1 MFTITYNQNKGGIQN
16 ENHGNTA
23 KRTSNERWVY
33 CEEVGRMLQVSKSAI
48 SMWEKD
54 LRSPSADLIE
64 RFAEIYGVSTD
75 YIITGRESN
84 APKGY
89 YHDQEAAEYA
99 EYLRTRPHAKIL
111 FSASKDMTKED
122 MEEAVRYIE
131 YLKSKHK

>member
-1 MFTITYNQNKGGIQN
+1 MKTMGTRLKELRMNAGYTGK
-16 ENHGNTA
+16 
-23 KRTSNERWVY
+23 
-33 CEEVGRMLQVSKSAI
+33 EVGRMLQVSKSAI

-54 LRSPSADLIE
+54 LRPPSADLIE
-64 RFAEIYGVSTD
+64 RFADIYGVSTD

-84 APKGY
+84 APKVY

>member
-1 MFTITYNQNKGGIQN
+1 MKTMGTRLKELRMNAGYTGK
-16 ENHGNTA
+16 
-23 KRTSNERWVY
+23 
-33 CEEVGRMLQVSKSAI
+33 EVGRMLQVSKSAI

-54 LRSPSADLIE
+54 LRPPSADLIE
-64 RFAEIYGVSTD
+64 RFADIYGVSTD

>member
-1 MFTITYNQNKGGIQN
+1 MKTMGTRLKELRLNAGYTG
-16 ENHGNTA
+16 
-23 KRTSNERWVY
+23 
-33 CEEVGRMLQVSKSAI
+33 EEVGRMLQVSKSAI

-64 RFAEIYGVSTD
+64 RFADIYGVSTD

-84 APKGY
+84 ISKGY

>member
-1 MFTITYNQNKGGIQN
+1 MKTMGTRLKELRMNAGYTG
-16 ENHGNTA
+16 
-23 KRTSNERWVY
+23 
-33 CEEVGRMLQVSKSAI
+33 EEVGRMLQVLKSAI

-64 RFAEIYGVSTD
+64 RFADIYGVSTD

-84 APKGY
+84 ASKGY

>member
-1 MFTITYNQNKGGIQN
+1 MKTMGTRLKELRLNAGYTG
-16 ENHGNTA
+16 
-23 KRTSNERWVY
+23 
-33 CEEVGRMLQVSKSAI
+33 EEVGRMLQVSKSAI

-64 RFAEIYGVSTD
+64 RFADIYGVSTD
-75 YIITGRESN
+75 YIITGRDSN

-89 YHDQEAAEYA
+89 YLDQEAAEYA

-111 FSASKDMTKED
+111 FSASKDITKED

>member
-1 MFTITYNQNKGGIQN
+1 MKTMGTRLKELRLSAGYTG
-16 ENHGNTA
+16 
-23 KRTSNERWVY
+23 
-33 CEEVGRMLQVSKSAI
+33 EEVGRMLQVSKSAI

-64 RFAEIYGVSTD
+64 RFADIYGVSTD

-84 APKGY
+84 TPKGY

>member
-1 MFTITYNQNKGGIQN
+1 MKTMGTRLKELRMNAGYTG
-16 ENHGNTA
+16 
-23 KRTSNERWVY
+23 
-33 CEEVGRMLQVSKSAI
+33 EEVGRMLQVSKSAI

-64 RFAEIYGVSTD
+64 RFADIYGVSTD

-84 APKGY
+84 TPKGY

-122 MEEAVRYIE
+122 MEEVVRYIE

>member
-1 MFTITYNQNKGGIQN
+1 MKTMGTRLKELRMNAGYTG
-16 ENHGNTA
+16 
-23 KRTSNERWVY
+23 
-33 CEEVGRMLQVSKSAI
+33 EEVGRMLQVSKSAI

-54 LRSPSADLIE
+54 LRSPSADSIE

-122 MEEAVRYIE
+122 MEEAVQYIE

>member
-1 MFTITYNQNKGGIQN
+1 MKTMGTRLKELRLNAGYTG
-16 ENHGNTA
+16 
-23 KRTSNERWVY
+23 
-33 CEEVGRMLQVSKSAI
+33 EEVGRMLQVSKSAI

-64 RFAEIYGVSTD
+64 RFADIYGVSTD

>member
-1 MFTITYNQNKGGIQN
+1 MKTMGTRLKELRLNAGYTG
-16 ENHGNTA
+16 
-23 KRTSNERWVY
+23 
-33 CEEVGRMLQVSKSAI
+33 EEVGRMLQVSKSAI

-64 RFAEIYGVSTD
+64 RFADIYGVSTD

-131 YLKSKHK
+131 YLKSKHKYTQGRVFK

>member
-1 MFTITYNQNKGGIQN
+1 MKTMGTRLKELRMNAGYTG
-16 ENHGNTA
+16 
-23 KRTSNERWVY
+23 
-33 CEEVGRMLQVSKSAI
+33 EEVGRMLQVSKSAI

-64 RFAEIYGVSTD
+64 RFADIYGVSTD
-75 YIITGRESN
+75 YIITGCESN

>member
-1 MFTITYNQNKGGIQN
+1 MKTMGTRLKELRMNAGYTGD
-16 ENHGNTA
+16 
-23 KRTSNERWVY
+23 
-33 CEEVGRMLQVSKSAI
+33 EVGRMLQVSKSAI

-64 RFAEIYGVSTD
+64 RFADIYGVSTD

>member
-1 MFTITYNQNKGGIQN
+1 MKTMGTRLKELRMNAGYTG
-16 ENHGNTA
+16 
-23 KRTSNERWVY
+23 
-33 CEEVGRMLQVSKSAI
+33 EEVGRMLQVSKSAI

-54 LRSPSADLIE
+54 LCSPSADLIE
-64 RFAEIYGVSTD
+64 RFADIYGVSTD

>member
-1 MFTITYNQNKGGIQN
+1 MKTMGTRLKELRMNAGYTG
-16 ENHGNTA
+16 
-23 KRTSNERWVY
+23 
-33 CEEVGRMLQVSKSAI
+33 EEVGRMLQVSKSAI
-48 SMWEKD
+48 SMWEKN

-64 RFAEIYGVSTD
+64 RFADIYGVSTD

>member
-1 MFTITYNQNKGGIQN
+1 MKTMGTRLKELRMNAGYTG
-16 ENHGNTA
+16 
-23 KRTSNERWVY
+23 
-33 CEEVGRMLQVSKSAI
+33 EEVGRMLQVSKSAI

-64 RFAEIYGVSTD
+64 RFADIYGVSTD

-84 APKGY
+84 VPKGY

>member
-1 MFTITYNQNKGGIQN
+1 MKTMGTRLKELRMNAGYTG
-16 ENHGNTA
+16 
-23 KRTSNERWVY
+23 
-33 CEEVGRMLQVSKSAI
+33 EEVGRMLQVSKSAI

-64 RFAEIYGVSTD
+64 RFADIYGVSTD

-84 APKGY
+84 TPKGY
-89 YHDQEAAEYA
+89 YHDQDAAEYA

>member
-1 MFTITYNQNKGGIQN
+1 MKTMGTRLKELRMSAGYTG
-16 ENHGNTA
+16 
-23 KRTSNERWVY
+23 
-33 CEEVGRMLQVSKSAI
+33 EEVGRMLQVSKSAI

-64 RFAEIYGVSTD
+64 RFADIYGVSTD

>member
-1 MFTITYNQNKGGIQN
+1 MKTMGTRLKELRLNAGYTG
-16 ENHGNTA
+16 
-23 KRTSNERWVY
+23 
-33 CEEVGRMLQVSKSAI
+33 EEVGRMLQVSKSAI

-64 RFAEIYGVSTD
+64 RFADIYGVSTD

-84 APKGY
+84 TPKGY
-89 YHDQEAAEYA
+89 YRDQEAAEYA

>member
-1 MFTITYNQNKGGIQN
+1 MKTMGTRLKELRLNAGYTG
-16 ENHGNTA
+16 
-23 KRTSNERWVY
+23 
-33 CEEVGRMLQVSKSAI
+33 EEVGRMLQVSKSAI

-64 RFAEIYGVSTD
+64 RFADICGVSTD

-84 APKGY
+84 TPKGY

>member
-1 MFTITYNQNKGGIQN
+1 MKTMGTRLKELRMNAGYTG
-16 ENHGNTA
+16 
-23 KRTSNERWVY
+23 
-33 CEEVGRMLQVSKSAI
+33 EEVGRMLQVSKSAI

-64 RFAEIYGVSTD
+64 RFADIYGVSTD

-122 MEEAVRYIE
+122 MEEAVRFIE

>member
-1 MFTITYNQNKGGIQN
+1 MKTMGTRLKELRMNAGYTG
-16 ENHGNTA
+16 
-23 KRTSNERWVY
+23 
-33 CEEVGRMLQVSKSAI
+33 EEVGRMLQVSKSAI

-64 RFAEIYGVSTD
+64 RFAEIYKVSTD

-89 YHDQEAAEYA
+89 YHNQEAAEYA

>member
-1 MFTITYNQNKGGIQN
+1 MKTMGTRLKELRMNAGYTG
-16 ENHGNTA
+16 
-23 KRTSNERWVY
+23 
-33 CEEVGRMLQVSKSAI
+33 EEVGRMLQVSKSAI

-64 RFAEIYGVSTD
+64 RFADIYGVSTD

-84 APKGY
+84 PPKAY

-99 EYLRTRPHAKIL
+99 ENLRTRPHAKIL

>member
-1 MFTITYNQNKGGIQN
+1 MKTMGTRLKELRMNAGYTG
-16 ENHGNTA
+16 
-23 KRTSNERWVY
+23 
-33 CEEVGRMLQVSKSAI
+33 EEVGRILQVSKSAI

-64 RFAEIYGVSTD
+64 RFADIYGVSTD

>member
-1 MFTITYNQNKGGIQN
+1 MKTMGTRLKELRMNAGYTG
-16 ENHGNTA
+16 
-23 KRTSNERWVY
+23 
-33 CEEVGRMLQVSKSAI
+33 EEVGRMLQVSKSAI

-64 RFAEIYGVSTD
+64 RFADIYGVSTD

-89 YHDQEAAEYA
+89 YHHQEAAEYA

>member
-1 MFTITYNQNKGGIQN
+1 MKTMGTRLKELRMNAGYTG
-16 ENHGNTA
+16 
-23 KRTSNERWVY
+23 
-33 CEEVGRMLQVSKSAI
+33 EEVGRMLQVSKSAI

-64 RFAEIYGVSTD
+64 RFADIYGVSTD
-75 YIITGRESN
+75 YIIMGRESN
-84 APKGY
+84 SPKGY

>member
-1 MFTITYNQNKGGIQN
+1 MKTMGTRLKELRMNAGYTG
-16 ENHGNTA
+16 
-23 KRTSNERWVY
+23 
-33 CEEVGRMLQVSKSAI
+33 EEVGRMLQVSKSAI

-89 YHDQEAAEYA
+89 YHDLEAAEYA

>member
-1 MFTITYNQNKGGIQN
+1 MKTMGTRLKELRLNAGYTG
-16 ENHGNTA
+16 
-23 KRTSNERWVY
+23 
-33 CEEVGRMLQVSKSAI
+33 EEVGRMLQVSKSAI

-64 RFAEIYGVSTD
+64 RFADIFGVSTD

>member
-1 MFTITYNQNKGGIQN
+1 MKTMETRLKELRLNAGYTG
-16 ENHGNTA
+16 
-23 KRTSNERWVY
+23 
-33 CEEVGRMLQVSKSAI
+33 EEVGRMLQVSKSAI

-64 RFAEIYGVSTD
+64 RFADIYGVSTD

-84 APKGY
+84 TPKGY

>member
-1 MFTITYNQNKGGIQN
+1 MKTMGTRLKELRLNAGYTG
-16 ENHGNTA
+16 
-23 KRTSNERWVY
+23 
-33 CEEVGRMLQVSKSAI
+33 EEVGRMLQVSKSAI

-64 RFAEIYGVSTD
+64 RFADIYGVSTD

-84 APKGY
+84 TPKGY

-131 YLKSKHK
+131 YLKLKHK

>member
-1 MFTITYNQNKGGIQN
+1 MKTMGTRLKELRMNAGYTG
-16 ENHGNTA
+16 
-23 KRTSNERWVY
+23 
-33 CEEVGRMLQVSKSAI
+33 EEVGRMLQVSKSAI

>member
-1 MFTITYNQNKGGIQN
+1 MKTMGTRLKELRMNAGYTG
-16 ENHGNTA
+16 
-23 KRTSNERWVY
+23 
-33 CEEVGRMLQVSKSAI
+33 EEVGRMLQVSKSAI

-64 RFAEIYGVSTD
+64 RFADIYGVSTD

>member
-1 MFTITYNQNKGGIQN
+1 MKTMGTRLKELRMNAGYTGD
-16 ENHGNTA
+16 
-23 KRTSNERWVY
+23 
-33 CEEVGRMLQVSKSAI
+33 EVGRMLQVSKSAI

-54 LRSPSADLIE
+54 WRSPSADLIE
-64 RFAEIYGVSTD
+64 RFADIYGVSTD

>member
-1 MFTITYNQNKGGIQN
+1 MKTMGTRLKELRLNAGYTG
-16 ENHGNTA
+16 
-23 KRTSNERWVY
+23 
-33 CEEVGRMLQVSKSAI
+33 EEVGRMLQVSKSAI

-64 RFAEIYGVSTD
+64 RFADIYGVSTD

-89 YHDQEAAEYA
+89 YHNQEAAEYA

>member
-1 MFTITYNQNKGGIQN
+1 MKTMGTRLKELRMNAGYTG
-16 ENHGNTA
+16 
-23 KRTSNERWVY
+23 
-33 CEEVGRMLQVSKSAI
+33 EEVGHMLQVSKSAI

-64 RFAEIYGVSTD
+64 RFADIYGVSTD

>member
-1 MFTITYNQNKGGIQN
+1 MKTMGTRLKELRMNAGYTG
-16 ENHGNTA
+16 
-23 KRTSNERWVY
+23 
-33 CEEVGRMLQVSKSAI
+33 EEVGRMLQVSKSVI

-64 RFAEIYGVSTD
+64 RFADIYGVSTD

-89 YHDQEAAEYA
+89 YHDQESAEYA